1 MPTRARERL
10 VQTAEDLFYADGI
23 RAVGVERL
31 LEASGVGRAS
41 FYRHFASKDDLVETV
56 LTERD
61 QAWRRLLAEGVA
73 ARGGHPLAVFDF
85 LAERFARAD
94 YRGCAFINA
103 MAEVGD
109 ADAAVYELARAHKA
123 AVTEYLAGLLDK
135 AGYRESETLAAQLM
149 LLIDGALVTALRERS
164 AEPALRAK
172 AIATALLGG

>member
-10 VQTAEDLFYADGI
+10 VETAEDLFYAEGI

-31 LEASGVGRAS
+31 LEESGVGRAS

-56 LTERD
+56 LSERD
-61 QAWRRLLAEGVA
+61 RQWRQALAEGVA
-73 ARGGHPLAVFDF
+73 ARGDHPLAVFDF

-103 MAEVGD
+103 MAELGD
-109 ADAAVYELARAHKA
+109 TDTAVYRLARAHKA
-123 AVTEYLAGLLDK
+123 AVTDYLAGLLEK
-135 AGYRESETLAAQLM
+135 AGYASSAALAAQLM

-164 AEPALRAK
+164 AEPAHRAK
-172 AIATALLGG
+172 AVATALLG

>member
-10 VQTAEDLFYADGI
+10 VQTAEDLFYAEGI

-31 LEASGVGRAS
+31 LEESGVGRAS

-56 LTERD
+56 LSERD
-61 QAWRRLLAEGVA
+61 RQWRQLLAEGVA
-73 ARGGHPLAVFDF
+73 ARGDHPLAVFDF

-103 MAEVGD
+103 MAEIGD
-109 ADAAVYELARAHKA
+109 ADAAVYRLARAHKA
-123 AVTEYLAGLLDK
+123 AVTDYLAGLLEK
-135 AGYRESETLAAQLM
+135 AGYASSATLAAQLM

-164 AEPALRAK
+164 AEPAHRAK
-172 AIATALLGG
+172 AVAEALLG